1 MLAIEA
7 HGLRKVYNATVA
19 VDSLDISVEPGTILG
34 FLGPNGAGKTSVIR
48 VLSTVL
54 RADGGSFAVAGVPH
68 TRPTEIRQRV
78 GVLPESAGYPAG
90 QTGEE
95 WLAYHG
101 QLFGL
106 SGREAMATARRL
118 LAEVGLS
125 DRGRSRISAMSR
137 GMRQR
142 LGIARA
148 LVNDPQVLFLD
159 EPTLGL
165 DPAGQRQV
173 LGLVTRIARER
184 GSTVVLSSHL
194 LTEVEQVCDRVVI
207 LDRGR
212 LVSDGTVAEVV
223 REAVSRPAHGM
234 LRVPPEEQQRALEVL
249 ERGGIDA
256 AVAEDGQLSEA
267 FLTITNRDPGAP

>member
-19 VDSLDISVEPGTILG
+19 VDSLDISVEPGMILG

-68 TRPTEIRQRV
+68 TRPTEIRRRV

-106 SGREAMATARRL
+106 SGSEAMVTARRL

-125 DRGRSRISAMSR
+125 DRRRSRISEMSR

-148 LVNDPQVLFLD
+148 LVNDPQVLLAD
-159 EPTLGL
+159 EPTGQL
-165 DPAGQRQV
+165 DSATSAEIMELIAGIHRQ
-173 LGLVTRIARER
+173 GR
-184 GSTVVLSSHL
+184 TVVLVTHDASTAACAERSIFLH
-194 LTEVEQVCDRVVI
+194 D
-207 LDRGR
+207 GR
-212 LVSDGTVAEVV
+212 IVHA
-223 REAVSRPAHGM
+223 
-234 LRVPPEEQQRALEVL
+234 
-249 ERGGIDA
+249 
-256 AVAEDGQLSEA
+256 
-267 FLTITNRDPGAP
+267 